1 VKQKVDECFHPD
13 GLFNLQESD
22 ELILQEWQGNK
33 SYGMILPENNSNP
46 DFVFRYRQNE
56 FAVECK

>member
-1 VKQKVDECFHPD
+1 MDEYFHPD